1 MNGLLDGTLLAAS
14 VALDRRDVSPVELAM
29 LALERIHQHE
39 PELNAYA
46 AVLDDRALAAAS
58 RAQKEIGRGGRR
70 SPLHGIPVAVKDLID
85 MAGLPTTCSS
95 QVRAGHVAG
104 LDADCVERLERAGAV
119 IVGKTHL
126 HEFAYGP
133 ITPTTSNPWN
143 TDHIPGGSS
152 GGSGT
157 TVAARGC
164 FMAMGTDTGGSIRIP
179 AALCGVVGLKPTFGR
194 VSRFGIVPLSWSL
207 DHAGPLTRSAAD
219 AAAALQVLAGHD
231 PRDPGSSS
239 ASVPDYLAGIND
251 GVRGMRIGVPSN
263 FYFDLLEP
271 EVEATVRAAID
282 DLRAEGA
289 EIVNVELPMID
300 VLMAVEYGLLMPEA
314 SAFHRDT
321 LRTHSDLYADD
332 VRALLEA
339 GELVPATDYV
349 AAMRTRG
356 SIQTAWKQ
364 MFVTQRLDAVVAP
377 TSPIVAPP
385 RGLPSVV
392 WPDGTEE
399 SVIDSLIRFSAAA
412 NVTGLPSVAVPCG
425 FSTSGLPTS
434 FQIIGRPFDEA
445 GILRIAATYEQRSDT
460 MFRRPSLLP
469 HD

>member
-1 MNGLLDGTLLAAS
+1 MNELLDGTLVAAS
-14 VALDRRDVSPVELAM
+14 AALDRGDVSPVELTT

-46 AVLDDRALAAAS
+46 AVLDDRARLAAS
-58 RAQKEIGRGGRR
+58 RAQEEIARSGRR

-85 MAGLPTTCSS
+85 MAGIPTTCGSR
-95 QVRAGHVAG
+95 VRAGHVAG
-104 LDADCVERLERAGAV
+104 IDADCVERLERAGAV

-133 ITPTTSNPWN
+133 MTPTTSNPWN
-143 TDHIPGGSS
+143 TGHIPGGSS
-152 GGSGT
+152 GGSGA

-164 FMAMGTDTGGSIRIP
+164 FMAMGTDTGGSIRVP
-179 AALCGVVGLKPTFGR
+179 AALCGVIGLKPTFGR
-194 VSRFGIVPLSWSL
+194 VSRFGIVSLSWSL

-219 AAAALQVLAGHD
+219 AAVALQVLAGHD

-239 ASVPDYLAGIND
+239 APVPDYLAGIKD
-251 GVRGMRIGVPSN
+251 GVRGMRIGVPNN

-271 EVEATVRAAID
+271 DVEATVRAAVAG
-282 DLRAEGA
+282 LRAEGA
-289 EIVNVELPMID
+289 QIIDVELPMID
-300 VLMAVEYGLLMPEA
+300 VLMAVEYGLLLPEA

-321 LRTHSDLYADD
+321 LRSHRDLYADD

-349 AAMRTRG
+349 AAMRVRG
-356 SIQTAWKQ
+356 SIRSAWKQ
-364 MFVTQRLDAVVAP
+364 MFAAERLDAVIAP
-377 TSPIVAPP
+377 TAPIVAPP
-385 RGLPSVV
+385 RGLPTVT

-434 FQIIGRPFDEA
+434 FQIIGRPFAEA
-445 GILRIAATYEQRSDT
+445 TILRIAATHERRSDT
-460 MFRRPSLLP
+460 MLRKPAVLST
-469 HD
+469 

>member
-1 MNGLLDGTLLAAS
+1 MNELLDGTLLAAS
-14 VALDRRDVSPVELAM
+14 AALDRGEISPVELTT

-46 AVLDDRALAAAS
+46 AVLDDSALNAAS
-58 RAQKEIGRGGRR
+58 RAQEEIARSGRR
-70 SPLHGIPVAVKDLID
+70 SPLHGMPVAVKDLID
-85 MAGLPTTCSS
+85 MAGIPTTCSS
-95 QVRAGHVAG
+95 RVRAGHVAG
-104 LDADCVERLERAGAV
+104 LDADCVERLGHAGAV
-119 IVGKTHL
+119 IVGKTNL

-133 ITPTTSNPWN
+133 MTPTTSNPWN
-143 TDHIPGGSS
+143 TEHIPGGSS
-152 GGSGT
+152 GGSGA

-164 FMAMGTDTGGSIRIP
+164 FMAMGTDTGGSIRVP

-194 VSRFGIVPLSWSL
+194 VSRYGIVSLSWSL
-207 DHAGPLTRSAAD
+207 DHVGPLTRSVAD
-219 AAAALQVLAGHD
+219 AAVTLQVLAGHD

-239 ASVPDYLAGIND
+239 ASVPNYLAGIDD

-271 EVEATVRAAID
+271 EVEANVRAAIVG
-282 DLRAEGA
+282 LRAEGA
-289 EIVNVELPMID
+289 EIIDVDLPMID
-300 VLMAVEYGLLMPEA
+300 ALMAVEYGLLMPEA
-314 SAFHRDT
+314 SAFHRET
-321 LRTHSDLYADD
+321 LRSHRDLYEDD

-339 GELVPATDYV
+339 GELVPATDYI

-356 SIQTAWKQ
+356 LIRSAWKQ
-364 MFVTQRLDAVVAP
+364 MFTTHRLDAVVAP
-377 TSPIVAPP
+377 TSPIVAPA
-385 RGLPSVV
+385 RGVPSIV

-425 FSTSGLPTS
+425 FSESGLPTS

-445 GILRIAATYEQRSDT
+445 RILRIAATHEKQSDT
-460 MFRRPSLLP
+460 MFRRPALLSA
-469 HD
+469 